1 MKCYAHKIMTLLIA
15 TKASEHTTVLGSFS
29 EATKELF
36 TQHISLRGLMM
47 KMLNKYNQ
55 FTIKAKERFKNQL
68 SASKQNIGG
77 AL

>member
-1 MKCYAHKIMTLLIA
+1 
-15 TKASEHTTVLGSFS
+15 
-29 EATKELF
+29 
-36 TQHISLRGLMM
+36 MM